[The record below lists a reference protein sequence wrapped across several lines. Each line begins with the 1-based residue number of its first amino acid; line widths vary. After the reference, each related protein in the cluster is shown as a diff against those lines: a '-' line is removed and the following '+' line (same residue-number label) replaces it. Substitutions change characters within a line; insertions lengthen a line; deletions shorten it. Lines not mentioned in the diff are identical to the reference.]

1 MFDMLKTGF
10 RGEVM
15 ARQMNDKLGQKVRM
29 LGNLVTIKNV
39 RTVKKDY
46 MNFGTF
52 VDVHGEFFD
61 TVHFSASL
69 KKYPFRGSGIYLLY
83 GKIVEEFGYASLEV
97 EKMAK
102 MPVVGDPRG

>member
-1 MFDMLKTGF
+1 
-10 RGEVM
+10 
-15 ARQMNDKLGQKVRM
+15 
-29 LGNLVTIKNV
+29 
-39 RTVKKDY
+39 

-69 KKYPFRGSGIYLLY
+69 KKHPFRGYGIYLLY